1 MEKIIIVGAGVA
13 GISAA
18 MQLCDAGCEVEIFEQ
33 KMQVGGRITAIH
45 DIASGDTIDNGQ
57 HLLTGAYT
65 RFLEILEQLG
75 TSKGVTAQKSL
86 KIPFFSKSGNST
98 LDTSILPGSLG
109 LLAGLL
115 LMRKIKLSSKI
126 RALNLMVKIKFG
138 LQDVDSDC
146 LEFLLKHDQNKD
158 MIDFFWEPLV
168 LATINAPLNQAPAKL
183 MINVLKKA
191 FLADR
196 KSSVLIFPAIDLA
209 SLVEPF
215 GKDIESRG
223 GKLHLGK
230 KVVRII
236 FENNTFRGVELSDG
250 SVRKADSAVLA
261 IPEYSFT
268 KLIPDEYLSKLKN
281 HSFEHSPILSVYYW
295 FDKDYF
301 DFDFA
306 GIVGYKSQW
315 IFNRRRIIKFQSGK
329 FAGHIT
335 VTVSAAD
342 ELLKLSQDE
351 TAKLIFE
358 ELKDVLNL
366 NDSIQ
371 PIRHRVIIEKFATPL
386 ITVESEKRR
395 PKEKTQIKGLYLAG
409 DWCDTG
415 LPATIEGAAISGK
428 KAADEIINSRS

>member
-18 MQLCDAGCEVEIFEQ
+18 MQLCDSGCDVEIFEQ

-45 DIASGDTIDNGQ
+45 DLASGDTIDNGQ

-65 RFLEILEQLG
+65 RFLEILERLG
-75 TSKGVTAQKSL
+75 TSEGVTAQKSL
-86 KIPFFSKSGNST
+86 KIPFFSKSGNSA
-98 LDTSILPGSLG
+98 LSTSILPGSLG
-109 LLAGLL
+109 LLTGLL
-115 LMRKIKLSSKI
+115 SMRQIKLSSKI
-126 RALNLMVKIKFG
+126 RALNLLVKIKLG
-138 LQDVDSDC
+138 LQDEDSDC
-146 LEFLLKHDQNKD
+146 LEFLLNHKQNKD

-196 KSSVLIFPAIDLA
+196 KSSALIFPSIDLA

-215 GKDIESRG
+215 GKYIESRG

-230 KVVRII
+230 KVMRII
-236 FENNTFRGVELSDG
+236 IENNAFRGVELSDG
-250 SVRKADSAVLA
+250 SISKADSAIMA
-261 IPEYSFT
+261 IPEYSYA
-268 KLIPDEYLSKLKN
+268 KLIPEEYASKLN
-281 HSFEHSPILSVYYW
+281 NYSFEHSPILSVYYW

-315 IFNRRRIIKFQSGK
+315 IFNRRRIIKSQSGK
-329 FAGHIT
+329 FAGHVT

-358 ELKDVLNL
+358 
-366 NDSIQ
+366 DS
-371 PIRHRVIIEKFATPL
+371 RT
-386 ITVESEKRR
+386 
-395 PKEKTQIKGLYLAG
+395 Y
-409 DWCDTG
+409 
-415 LPATIEGAAISGK
+415 
-428 KAADEIINSRS
+428 